1 MIDNRRERRDSTAL
15 PGDCQRE
22 LADILSR
29 EELCL
34 SRLLQSLEQER
45 TALEKRQLGALEE
58 AVKEKELALEEA
70 AGLHR
75 RRANLLEQ
83 YGFSNDES
91 GVARCIE
98 QCAPS
103 LSRELRP
110 LWRRLHH
117 LIRTC
122 HDQNLVNG
130 QILELSRQSLRQTL
144 EILTQG
150 AREVELYTPQGV
162 STRQPGSTPLAK
174 A

>member
-1 MIDNRRERRDSTAL
+1 MAL

-34 SRLLQSLEQER
+34 SRLQQSLERER
-45 TALEKRQLGALEE
+45 KALEERLLGALEE
-58 AVKEKELALEEA
+58 AVKEKEHALEEA
-70 AGLHR
+70 AELHR
-75 RRANLLEQ
+75 RRATLLEQ
-83 YGFSNDES
+83 YGFPDDES
-91 GVARCIE
+91 GVSRCIE

-117 LIRTC
+117 LIRVC
-122 HDQNLVNG
+122 RDQNLVNG
-130 QILELSRQSLRQTL
+130 RILELNRQSLRQTL

-150 AREVELYTPQGV
+150 AKGVELYTPQGI
-162 STRQPGSTPLAK
+162 STHRSSTTSFAK